1 MSRSGY
7 SSKPKAD
14 PKPDMMASLAA
25 LTPIIRV
32 DLRRMGITARSISN
46 VAIKHRIPRAHV
58 AGIAEAM
65 E

>member
-1 MSRSGY
+1 MSRDGY
-7 SSKPKAD
+7 NSKPKPD

-25 LTPIIRV
+25 LTPMIRA
-32 DLRRMGITARSISN
+32 DLSRMGVTAKSIGN
-46 VAIKHRIPRAHV
+46 IATKHRIPRAHV

>member
-1 MSRSGY
+1 MSREGY
-7 SSKPKAD
+7 TQKPQPD
-14 PKPDMMASLAA
+14 PKPDRMADLAA
-25 LTPIIRV
+25 MTPMIRA
-32 DLRRMGITARSISN
+32 DLQRIGVTAKGISH